1 MRQLQRRAE
10 QNPSLFGDLM
20 RRLRSFAG
28 AVDNGEGSIRTRIEN
43 IIEGDIG
50 DENSEKLVPAVR
62 ELVLNALAFGELQV
76 ADVMVQRPDIKA
88 VPKDASL
95 AKVLETMQAGMHTR
109 LPVYGTALDDVVGM
123 VHVKDL
129 LPYFANPDGFDL
141 AKVTRRV
148 LVVPPSMSVLALVR
162 EMRDTRVHMAVVVDE
177 FGGTDGLATME
188 DLVGEIIGE
197 IPDEH
202 DPATEAQIV
211 RQPDGTID
219 VDGRAYLDD
228 LEQIL
233 GAELLDEET
242 REEVDTVSGLISS
255 LVDRIP
261 ATGERIPHP
270 AGFTFEILDASSR
283 RIERVKIHDQRAEQ
297 IAETEVMGD

>member
-28 AVDNGEGSIRTRIEN
+28 AVDNGEGSIRARIED

-50 DENSEKLVPAVR
+50 DDGTEKLVPAVR

-76 ADVMVQRPDIKA
+76 ADVMVQRPDIRA

-129 LPYFANPDGFDL
+129 LPYFTAPDGFDL
-141 AKVTRRV
+141 EKVTRRV

-177 FGGTDGLATME
+177 FGGTDGLVTME

-202 DPATEAQIV
+202 DPATNTEVV

-219 VDGRAYLDD
+219 VGGRVYLDD
-228 LEQIL
+228 LEQVL
-233 GAELLDEET
+233 GSELVDEET
-242 REEVDTVSGLISS
+242 REEVDTVSGLISA
-255 LVDRIP
+255 LIDRIP
-261 ATGERIPHP
+261 ATGEKIPHP
-270 AGFTFEILDASSR
+270 AGFVFEILDATPR
-283 RIERVKIHDQRAEQ
+283 RIEKVKIHDQRTENEANS
-297 IAETEVMGD
+297 EVMGD

>member
-10 QNPSLFGDLM
+10 QNPSLFGDLV

-28 AVDNGEGSIRTRIEN
+28 AVDTDGSLRTRIEHL
-43 IIEGDIG
+43 IEGDLD
-50 DENSEKLVPAVR
+50 DEGEQKLVPAVR

-88 VPKDASL
+88 VAKDSSL
-95 AKVLETMQAGMHTR
+95 TRVLEAMHAGMHTR
-109 LPVYGTALDDVVGM
+109 LPVYGTALDDVIGM

-129 LPYFANPDGFDL
+129 LPYVLAPEGFDL
-141 AKVTRRV
+141 AAVTRRV
-148 LVVPPSMSVLALVR
+148 LVVPPSMQVLDLLR

-177 FGGTDGLATME
+177 FGGTDGLVTME

-202 DPATEAQIV
+202 DPATDVQIV

-219 VDGRAYLDD
+219 VDGRVYLDD
-228 LEQIL
+228 LERFL
-233 GAELLDEET
+233 GMELVDEEM
-242 REEVDTVSGLISS
+242 REEVDTLSGLISA

-261 ATGERIPHP
+261 TVGEKIPHP
-270 AGFTFEILDASSR
+270 AGFLFEILDASSR
-283 RIERVKIHDQRAEQ
+283 RIERVKIHDQRGGTATEP
-297 IAETEVMGD
+297 EVMGD

>member
-28 AVDNGEGSIRTRIEN
+28 AADNGEGGIRAQIEN
-43 IIEGDIG
+43 LIEGDTEDDNG
-50 DENSEKLVPAVR
+50 PKLVPPVR

-76 ADVMVQRPDIKA
+76 ADVMVQRPDIRA

-109 LPVYGTALDDVVGM
+109 LPVYGTALDDIIGM

-129 LPYFANPDGFDL
+129 LPFFAAPDGFDL
-141 AKVTRRV
+141 GAVTRRV
-148 LVVPPSMSVLALVR
+148 LVVPQSMSVLDLVR
-162 EMRDTRVHMAVVVDE
+162 EMRDTRVHMAIVVDE
-177 FGGTDGLATME
+177 FGGTDGLVTME

-202 DPATEAQIV
+202 DPSTDAQIV

-219 VDGRAYLDD
+219 VDGRVYLDD
-228 LEQIL
+228 LEKFLQL
-233 GAELLDEET
+233 ELVDEET
-242 REEVDTVSGLISS
+242 REEIETVSGLISA

-261 ATGERIPHP
+261 AIGESIPHP
-270 AGFTFEILDASSR
+270 TGLVFDILDATAR
-283 RIERVKIHDQRAEQ
+283 RIERVKIHDRRQNRSSEP
-297 IAETEVMGD
+297 EVMGD

>member
-10 QNPSLFGDLM
+10 QNPSLFGDLL

-28 AVDNGEGSIRTRIEN
+28 ASEDEEGGIRGQIERLIRGEGDDNGSPA
-43 IIEGDIG
+43 
-50 DENSEKLVPAVR
+50 LAPAVG

-76 ADVMVQRPDIKA
+76 QDVMVQRPDIKA
-88 VPKDASL
+88 VAKDAPL
-95 AKVLETMQAGMHTR
+95 AKVLETMHAGMHTR
-109 LPVYGTALDDVVGM
+109 LPVFGAALDDIVGM

-129 LPYFANPDGFDL
+129 LPYFMAPDGFDL
-141 AKVTRRV
+141 ATVTRRV

-177 FGGTDGLATME
+177 FGGTDGLVTME

-202 DPATEAQIV
+202 DPATDAQIV

-219 VDGRAYLDD
+219 VDGRVYLDD
-228 LEQIL
+228 LEKQL
-233 GAELLDEET
+233 GIELVDEET
-242 REEVDTVSGLISS
+242 RDEVETVSGLISA

-261 ATGERIPHP
+261 LSGESIPHP
-270 AGFTFEILDASSR
+270 AGFVFEILDATTR
-283 RIERVKIHDQRAEQ
+283 RIERVKIHDRREQDQRDG
-297 IAETEVMGD
+297 EVMGD

>member
-10 QNPSLFGDLM
+10 QNPSLFGDLLK
-20 RRLRSFAG
+20 RLRSFAG
-28 AVDNGEGSIRTRIEN
+28 AADDEEGSIRRQIERL
-43 IIEGDIG
+43 IRGEDDGAG
-50 DENSEKLVPAVR
+50 PALAPAVG

-88 VPKDASL
+88 VPKDAAL
-95 AKVLETMQAGMHTR
+95 AKVLDTMRAGMHTR
-109 LPVYGTALDDVVGM
+109 LPVYGTALDDIVGM

-129 LPYFANPDGFDL
+129 LPFFLQPDGFEL
-141 AKVTRRV
+141 ATVTRRV

-177 FGGTDGLATME
+177 FGGTDGLVTME

-202 DPATEAQIV
+202 DPATDAQIV

-219 VDGRAYLDD
+219 VDGRVYLDD
-228 LEQIL
+228 LEE
-233 GAELLDEET
+233 ELDVRLADEET
-242 REEVDTVSGLISS
+242 REEVETISGLISA

-261 ATGERIPHP
+261 MAGETIQHP
-270 AGFTFEILDASSR
+270 AGLTFEILDASTR
-283 RIERVKIHDQRAEQ
+283 RIERVKIHDRRDKA
-297 IAETEVMGD
+297 AGDVEVTSD

>member
-28 AVDNGEGSIRTRIEN
+28 ATAADDGGVRARIEDLIDGN
-43 IIEGDIG
+43 AEDDQGQ
-50 DENSEKLVPAVR
+50 KLVPAVR

-95 AKVLETMQAGMHTR
+95 SKILETMHSGMHTR
-109 LPVYGTALDDVVGM
+109 LPVYESVLDDIVGM
-123 VHVKDL
+123 VHIKDL
-129 LPYFANPDGFDL
+129 LPFIGTSQEFYLGNII
-141 AKVTRRV
+141 RRV
-148 LVVPPSMSVLALVR
+148 LVVPVSMSVLDLVR
-162 EMRDTRVHMAVVVDE
+162 EMRDTRVHMALVVDE
-177 FGGTDGLATME
+177 FGGTDGLVTME

-202 DPATEAQIV
+202 DPAKDAEIV
-211 RQPDGTID
+211 EQPDGSID
-219 VDGRAYLDD
+219 VDGRVYLDD
-228 LEQIL
+228 LEERL
-233 GAELLDEET
+233 GVELVDDET
-242 REEVDTVSGLISS
+242 REEVDTVSGLIST

-261 ATGERIPHP
+261 AAGEKIAHP
-270 AGFTFEILDASSR
+270 VGFVFEIIDATPR
-283 RIERVKIHDQRAEQ
+283 RVDRIKIHDERPDNVRNPEA
-297 IAETEVMGD
+297 VGD